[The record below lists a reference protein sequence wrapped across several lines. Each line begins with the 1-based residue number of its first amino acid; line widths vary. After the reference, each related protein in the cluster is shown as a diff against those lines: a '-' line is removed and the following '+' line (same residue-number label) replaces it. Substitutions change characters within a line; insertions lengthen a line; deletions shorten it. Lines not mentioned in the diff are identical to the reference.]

1 MYLSIIVLS
10 TTSSV
15 SEKQNISSFSD
26 SLLQEVIDW
35 SLTKSSN
42 KDSTFKETSWTSTI
56 TILLNCISN
65 TFYYYFFFFLG
76 YRTLSEIGRYLYN
89 QCLPFCTFLVTLL
102 LKCSVFL
109 CYTANSTA
117 PPPFPTSRI
126 LFVFLSKKEKK
137 KKNIIRL
144 ILTNTFPS
152 CFFPFIC
159 FYFHSTFE

>member
-42 KDSTFKETSWTSTI
+42 KDSTFKETSGTSTI

-65 TFYYYFFFFLG
+65 TFYFIFLIFFFGGTEHYLRLEDTF
-76 YRTLSEIGRYLYN
+76 TTNVSHFALSLSHCSSNAPSSYATQQIPRLHHHF
-89 QCLPFCTFLVTLL
+89 QLVEYYSFSYP
-102 LKCSVFL
+102 KKKERK
-109 CYTANSTA
+109 
-117 PPPFPTSRI
+117 RI
-126 LFVFLSKKEKK
+126 LFV
-137 KKNIIRL
+137 
-144 ILTNTFPS
+144 
-152 CFFPFIC
+152 
-159 FYFHSTFE
+159 